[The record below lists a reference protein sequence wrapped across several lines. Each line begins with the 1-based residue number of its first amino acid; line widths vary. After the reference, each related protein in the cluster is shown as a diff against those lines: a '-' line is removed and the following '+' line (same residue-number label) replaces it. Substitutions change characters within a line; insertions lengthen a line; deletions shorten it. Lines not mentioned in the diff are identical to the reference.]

1 MKELEMMKRKN
12 IIFLL
17 LVAIFLMV
25 GCSKQIGGY
34 EAASSISKNGFVRSP
49 DSIGDMEGQE
59 VQIWGYVDHGNI
71 YGDDEVK
78 EILGDWW
85 SGEGPT
91 TKSWQ
96 FNLKTKSN
104 DKTGESFAVIIQTD
118 DGRNDLLKAFLE
130 DAIAQKAT
138 KVYLTGT
145 LYTFDAS
152 TNLKLLTGLYL
163 EIQSSS
169 DILLEQP

>member
-1 MKELEMMKRKN
+1 MMIRKN
-12 IIFLL
+12 IIFLLLL

-34 EAASSISKNGFVRSP
+34 EAASSISENGFVKSP
-49 DSIGDMEGQE
+49 GSIGDMEGQE
-59 VQIWGYVDHGNI
+59 IQIWGYVDHGNI
-71 YGDDEVK
+71 FGDDEVK
-78 EILGDWW
+78 EILGNWW

-91 TKSWQ
+91 KKSWQ
-96 FNLKTKSN
+96 FNLKANSN
-104 DKTGESFAVIIQTD
+104 DKTGESFAVIIQND
-118 DGRNDLLKAFLE
+118 DGRNDLLQAFLE
-130 DAIAQKAT
+130 DATAQKAT
-138 KVYLTGT
+138 KVYLTGI

-152 TNLKLLTGLYL
+152 TNLKQLTGLYL